1 MGSDVADYNN
11 DGLTDVMTLD
21 MMPEDNKTQ
30 KMHSGA
36 ENFDKFQILFNK
48 GFYYQYSRNMLQKN
62 NGDGTF
68 SEVGQLA
75 GVSNTDWSWT
85 ALFGDYDNDGN
96 KDLFVT
102 NGYVKDY
109 TDMDFLKYSV
119 DRVIRTMNHDSVD
132 AIPDYIKKMPSNV
145 IPDYIFQN
153 NGNGTFSKK
162 TGEWGFEKPVVSA
175 GAAYVDLDND
185 GDLDLVTNNSNALAG
200 VFRNN
205 SEKKYDNNFL
215 KVKLQGSEKNERG
228 IGTKVKVYC
237 ADTLYYQEES
247 PVRGFQSSVDP
258 VLNFGIGKHTIVDS
272 VIIIWPDNS
281 MQKLISVKANET
293 ITAKVSDARIK
304 YYYDTVQKPKPALFT
319 AKELSNI
326 KHIENG
332 FNDFTV
338 QPLLINYLSRQGP
351 SIAVADINKDGL
363 DDVFIG
369 GSKGTASAIY
379 IQNANETFTETT
391 QPVFLKDAGS
401 EDVAATFFDA
411 DNDGDVDLYVGSGGY
426 EFNANDSALQDR
438 LYINDGKGNFTK
450 KQNALPVM
458 LTSTGCA
465 KAEDIDGDGDM
476 DLFVGGRLIPGAYP
490 TTPHSYILLNDNK
503 GNFTDATETVS
514 PALKSIGMVTDA
526 AWVDV
531 NGDKINDLIIVGE
544 WMPVKVFIN
553 KGGKLTD
560 ASADYIK
567 FESRGWWNRIYAE
580 DMDGD
585 GDKDL
590 VIGNCGLNTQFK
602 AKENE
607 PLSLYY
613 KDFDNN
619 GSIDPVFCYFIGGS
633 SYPAASRDDLA
644 DQLPFI
650 KKKFLEY
657 KGYST
662 ATINDIFT
670 EDQLKNA
677 SVLKAG
683 NMQTIYLENQGS
695 KGFVLHQLPLEAQ
708 YSPVYGITSTD
719 INKDGKK
726 DLVLMGNNTWTRIK
740 FGRYSANHGMVF
752 IGDGKG
758 NFTYVNQTESGLNIK
773 GNVRSLAT
781 IKTKTGTSII
791 VGINDSPALLLNN
804 TPK

>member
-1 MGSDVADYNN
+1 
-11 DGLTDVMTLD
+11 
-21 MMPEDNKTQ
+21 
-30 KMHSGA
+30 
-36 ENFDKFQILFNK
+36 
-48 GFYYQYSRNMLQKN
+48 
-62 NGDGTF
+62 
-68 SEVGQLA
+68 
-75 GVSNTDWSWT
+75 
-85 ALFGDYDNDGN
+85 
-96 KDLFVT
+96 
-102 NGYVKDY
+102 
-109 TDMDFLKYSV
+109 
-119 DRVIRTMNHDSVD
+119 
-132 AIPDYIKKMPSNV
+132 
-145 IPDYIFQN
+145 
-153 NGNGTFSKK
+153 
-162 TGEWGFEKPVVSA
+162 
-175 GAAYVDLDND
+175 
-185 GDLDLVTNNSNALAG
+185 
-200 VFRNN
+200 
-205 SEKKYDNNFL
+205 
-215 KVKLQGSEKNERG
+215 
-228 IGTKVKVYC
+228 
-237 ADTLYYQEES
+237 
-247 PVRGFQSSVDP
+247 
-258 VLNFGIGKHTIVDS
+258 
-272 VIIIWPDNS
+272 

-490 TTPHSYILLNDNK
+490 TTPHSYILLNDSK

-567 FESRGWWNRIYAE
+567 FESSGWWNRIYAE

-758 NFTYVNQTESGLNIK
+758 NFTYVNQTEGGLNIK